1 MKHIGIIAEF
11 NPFHNGHAYLI
22 RSAKERFPDKQI
34 IIMMSGDYVQRGE
47 PAIFN
52 KYIRTEAALQAGAS
66 VVFELPSLFA
76 TASAE
81 HFATAAVLAL
91 HATSL
96 IDTLC
101 FGTETSD
108 LTPLKEIAAY
118 LSNEPISYQNA
129 LREGLASGL
138 SYARA
143 RANALCQHFNHPEY
157 STILKQPNN
166 ILAIEYLKAIIKYN
180 LPIDVIAI
188 PRQGSGYHEPD
199 LSDSLCS
206 ATALR
211 NAIRE
216 QIDIYES
223 LHHFMPESVYEILF
237 GRPDAK
243 PLFWNDFLSFLQYAL
258 SYNTRPL
265 QEYCDI
271 SNDFSNTLSR
281 LSPIPYDFD
290 TIVDRVSSR
299 HLSQSRIQRSLL
311 NILLSQTA
319 CQMNNA
325 KANGYIHYLRLLGLQ
340 KNASFL
346 LKECKQSGTVPII
359 NKVTQAKHIL
369 PLDAYSAFTRDLQK
383 SHLYNQAFYN
393 RYHVTLPTEYE
404 RSVIIC

>member
-22 RSAKERFPDKQI
+22 HSAKERFPDKQI

-52 KYIRTEAALQAGAS
+52 KYIRTEAALCAGAS

-91 HATSL
+91 HSTSL
-96 IDTLC
+96 VDTLC
-101 FGTETSD
+101 FGTEISD
-108 LTPLKEIAAY
+108 LASLKEIAFY
-118 LSNEPISYQNA
+118 LSEEPTSYQNA

-138 SYARA
+138 SYAKA
-143 RANALCQHFNHPEY
+143 RANALCLHFDHPAY
-157 STILKQPNN
+157 SSILKQPNN

-180 LPIDVIAI
+180 LPIDVVAI

-216 QIDIYES
+216 QADISES
-223 LHHFMPESVYEILF
+223 LHHFMPESVYKILSD
-237 GRPDAK
+237 RPDAR
-243 PLFWNDFLSFLQYAL
+243 PLFWNDFVPYLQYAL
-258 SYNTRPL
+258 SYCEHPFE
-265 QEYCDI
+265 EYCDI
-271 SNDFSNTLSR
+271 SSDFSNTLGH
-281 LSPIPYDFD
+281 LSPVPYDFNA
-290 TIVDRVSSR
+290 IVEHISGR

-311 NILLSQTA
+311 NILLSQTS
-319 CQMNNA
+319 CQMKNA
-325 KANGYIHYLRLLGLQ
+325 KANGYIDYLRLLGLQ
-340 KNASFL
+340 QNASFL
-346 LKECKQSGTVPII
+346 LRECKQTSSVPII
-359 NKVTQAKHIL
+359 NKVTQAQHIL
-369 PLDAYSAFTRDLQK
+369 SPDAYSAFTRDLQK

-393 RYHVTLPTEYE
+393 HYHVALPTEYE
-404 RSVIIC
+404 RSVIIH

>member
-52 KYIRTEAALQAGAS
+52 KYIRTEAALCAGAS

-118 LSNEPISYQNA
+118 LSKEPVSYQKA

-138 SYARA
+138 SYAKA
-143 RANALCQHFNHPEY
+143 RANALSLHFDHPEY

-166 ILAIEYLKAIIKYN
+166 ILAIEYLKAIIKYD
-180 LPIDVIAI
+180 LPIDVVAI
-188 PRQGSGYHEPD
+188 PRQGSGYHEPN
-199 LSDSLCS
+199 LSDPMCS

-211 NAIRE
+211 NTIKE
-216 QIDIYES
+216 QTDITDS
-223 LHHFMPESVYEILF
+223 LRRFMPESVYEIICDC
-237 GRPDAK
+237 PEAK
-243 PLFWNDFLSFLQYAL
+243 PLFWNDFVSYLQYAL
-258 SYNTRPL
+258 SYNMRPL
-265 QEYCDI
+265 EEYCDI
-271 SNDFSNTLSR
+271 SSDFSNTLSR

-290 TIVDRVSSR
+290 TIVDRVSGR
-299 HLSQSRIQRSLL
+299 HISQSRIQRSLL
-311 NILLSQTA
+311 NILLAQTS
-319 CQMNNA
+319 CQMKNA
-325 KANGYIHYLRLLGLQ
+325 KTNGYIDYLRLLGFQ

-346 LKECKQSGTVPII
+346 LKECKQTGSVPII
-359 NKVTQAKHIL
+359 NKVTQAQHIL
-369 PLDAYSAFTRDLQK
+369 PPDAYSAFTRDLQK

-393 RYHVTLPTEYE
+393 RHHISLPTEYE
-404 RSVIIC
+404 RSVIIH

>member
-52 KYIRTEAALQAGAS
+52 KYIRTEAALCAGAS

-96 IDTLC
+96 VDTLC
-101 FGTETSD
+101 FGTEISD
-108 LTPLKEIAAY
+108 LAPLKEIAFY
-118 LSNEPISYQNA
+118 LSEEPTSYQNA

-138 SYARA
+138 SYAKA
-143 RANALCQHFNHPEY
+143 RANALCLHFDHPAY
-157 STILKQPNN
+157 SAILKQPNN

-180 LPIDVIAI
+180 LPIDVVAI

-216 QIDIYES
+216 QADISES
-223 LHHFMPESVYEILF
+223 LHHFMPQSVYEILSD
-237 GRPDAK
+237 RPDAK
-243 PLFWNDFLSFLQYAL
+243 PLFWNDFVSYLQYAL
-258 SYNTRPL
+258 SYYEHPFE
-265 QEYCDI
+265 EYCDI
-271 SNDFSNTLSR
+271 SSDFSNTLGH
-281 LSPIPYDFD
+281 LSPVPYDFNA
-290 TIVDRVSSR
+290 IVEHVSGR

-311 NILLSQTA
+311 NILLSQTS
-319 CQMNNA
+319 CQMKNA
-325 KANGYIHYLRLLGLQ
+325 KANGYIDYLRLLGLR

-346 LKECKQSGTVPII
+346 LKECRQTSSVPII
-359 NKVTQAKHIL
+359 NKVTQAQHIL
-369 PLDAYSAFTRDLQK
+369 SPDAYSAFARDLQK

-393 RYHVTLPTEYE
+393 HYHIALPTEYE
-404 RSVIIC
+404 RSVIIH

>member
-22 RSAKERFPDKQI
+22 RSAKKRFPDKQI

-216 QIDIYES
+216 QVDIYES
-223 LHHFMPESVYEILF
+223 LHHFMPESVYEILS

-290 TIVDRVSSR
+290 TIVDRVSGR

-340 KNASFL
+340 QNASFL

-369 PLDAYSAFTRDLQK
+369 PLDAYSAFTQDLQK

>member
-52 KYIRTEAALQAGAS
+52 KYIRTKAALCAGAS

-91 HATSL
+91 HVTSL
-96 IDTLC
+96 VDTLC
-101 FGTETSD
+101 FGTEISD
-108 LTPLKEIAAY
+108 LAPLKEIAFY
-118 LSNEPISYQNA
+118 LSEEPTSYQNA
-129 LREGLASGL
+129 LREGLACGL
-138 SYARA
+138 SYAKA
-143 RANALCQHFNHPEY
+143 RANALCLHFDNPAY
-157 STILKQPNN
+157 SAILKQPNN

-180 LPIDVIAI
+180 LPIDVVAI

-216 QIDIYES
+216 QADISES
-223 LHHFMPESVYEILF
+223 LHHFMPESVYKILSDC
-237 GRPDAK
+237 PDAK
-243 PLFWNDFLSFLQYAL
+243 PLFWNDFVSYLQYAL
-258 SYNTRPL
+258 SYCEHPFE
-265 QEYCDI
+265 EYCDI
-271 SNDFSNTLSR
+271 SSDFSNTLGH
-281 LSPIPYDFD
+281 LLPVPYDFNA
-290 TIVDRVSSR
+290 IVEHIPGR

-311 NILLSQTA
+311 NILLSQTS
-319 CQMNNA
+319 CQMKNA
-325 KANGYIHYLRLLGLQ
+325 KANGYIDYLRLLGLRQ
-340 KNASFL
+340 NASFL
-346 LKECKQSGTVPII
+346 LKECKQTCSVPII
-359 NKVTQAKHIL
+359 NKVTQAQHIL
-369 PLDAYSAFTRDLQK
+369 SPDAYSAFTRDLQK

-393 RYHVTLPTEYE
+393 HYHVALPTEYE
-404 RSVIIC
+404 RSVIIH

>member
-180 LPIDVIAI
+180 LPTILHFLFCLYGHSFGLHATICLF
-188 PRQGSGYHEPD
+188 P
-199 LSDSLCS
+199 LSSISL
-206 ATALR
+206 A
-211 NAIRE
+211 
-216 QIDIYES
+216 
-223 LHHFMPESVYEILF
+223 
-237 GRPDAK
+237 
-243 PLFWNDFLSFLQYAL
+243 
-258 SYNTRPL
+258 
-265 QEYCDI
+265 
-271 SNDFSNTLSR
+271 
-281 LSPIPYDFD
+281 
-290 TIVDRVSSR
+290 
-299 HLSQSRIQRSLL
+299 SLL
-311 NILLSQTA
+311 
-319 CQMNNA
+319 
-325 KANGYIHYLRLLGLQ
+325 
-340 KNASFL
+340 F
-346 LKECKQSGTVPII
+346 P
-359 NKVTQAKHIL
+359 
-369 PLDAYSAFTRDLQK
+369 
-383 SHLYNQAFYN
+383 
-393 RYHVTLPTEYE
+393 
-404 RSVIIC
+404 